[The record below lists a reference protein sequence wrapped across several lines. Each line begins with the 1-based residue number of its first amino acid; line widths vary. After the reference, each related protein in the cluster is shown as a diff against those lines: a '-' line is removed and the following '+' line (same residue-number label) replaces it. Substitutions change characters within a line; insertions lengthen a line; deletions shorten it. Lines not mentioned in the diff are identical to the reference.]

1 LDAVRPATRLATR
14 VKSALAVRNDRGSV
28 RDMLD
33 DRLLREKVLELL
45 RPYASNWSGSL
56 RRGDLVIPQIEVSR
70 LVEEISTAVQ
80 EALDARSEAS
90 ELTLFHFL
98 AESRRLASVQDQ
110 AMLLRERFVVV
121 ERKR

>member
-1 LDAVRPATRLATR
+1 LDVQ
-14 VKSALAVRNDRGSV
+14 NDRGSV

-33 DRLLREKVLELL
+33 DRLLRDKVLELL

-70 LVEEISTAVQ
+70 VVEEIATAVQ
-80 EALDARSEAS
+80 EVLDSRSEAS
-90 ELTLFHFL
+90 ELTVFHFL
-98 AESRRLASVQDQ
+98 ADSRRLASVQDQ
-110 AMLLRERFVVV
+110 ARLLRERFVVV